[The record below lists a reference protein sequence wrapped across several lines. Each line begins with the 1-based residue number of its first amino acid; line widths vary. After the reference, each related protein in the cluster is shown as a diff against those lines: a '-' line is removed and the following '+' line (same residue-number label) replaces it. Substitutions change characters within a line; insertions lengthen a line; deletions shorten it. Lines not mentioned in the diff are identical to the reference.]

1 MFHDNS
7 ILRMG
12 VIQPG
17 GIWLIPAFQLKMFT
31 HYVQTQDALLRD
43 DLTSLETSHEA
54 SNARQADIRADLDSL
69 SAVMDDTRNAY
80 ATRAEV

>member
-1 MFHDNS
+1 MCLAK
-7 ILRMG
+7 IK
-12 VIQPG
+12 
-17 GIWLIPAFQLKMFT
+17 AFKLKMFT

>member
-1 MFHDNS
+1 MRS
-7 ILRMG
+7 
-12 VIQPG
+12 
-17 GIWLIPAFQLKMFT
+17 
-31 HYVQTQDALLRD
+31 

-54 SNARQADIRADLDSL
+54 SNARQVDIRADLDSL